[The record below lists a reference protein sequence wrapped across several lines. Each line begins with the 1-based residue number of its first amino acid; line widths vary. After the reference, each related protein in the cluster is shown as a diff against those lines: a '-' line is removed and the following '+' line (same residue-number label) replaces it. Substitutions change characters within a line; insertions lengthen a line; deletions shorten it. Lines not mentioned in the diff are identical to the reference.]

1 MDSSTGS
8 DAQIPYRHRTFP
20 FPLSN
25 VFPFSS
31 SPQIQ
36 RGGSRKIC
44 QMAATAETTR
54 QLPSSASTYC
64 NGPDTGTSNGKNSKQ
79 EIAGINN

>member
-1 MDSSTGS
+1 
-8 DAQIPYRHRTFP
+8 
-20 FPLSN
+20 
-25 VFPFSS
+25 
-31 SPQIQ
+31 
-36 RGGSRKIC
+36 
-44 QMAATAETTR
+44 MAATAETTR